1 MVMRE
6 RAQRENFE
14 LRVHSFVFFTLKMLL
29 SSPKYFHQFCR
40 DVSNMEFFGTRQIFL
55 VPGSFPRV
63 LFGTRCLSGR
73 SKRVPFGTQTGT
85 KKNTAVN
92 SLQLP

>member
-14 LRVHSFVFFTLKMLL
+14 LRMHSFVFFALKCRFRVQ
-29 SSPKYFHQFCR
+29 KYFYQFCS
-40 DVSNMEFFGTRQIFL
+40 DVSIVEFFGTRQIFL

-85 KKNTAVN
+85 KKNTATK
-92 SLQLP
+92 